1 MAEITS
7 FVFLGLSVSAW
18 ITLLVIIGLVLALSF
33 TKTRTDVVFL
43 CAIILLLVTG
53 VVPEEK
59 AFVGL
64 SSHEVVI
71 CASLFIVVGGLT
83 YTGFLNVLVKRLG
96 KPDSLN
102 KAIPRVMFP
111 VAILS
116 SLIGQTT
123 VVAMFINVVRLWTKK
138 LNITPSKLLIPV
150 SYAACM
156 GGACTLIGTQANLII
171 ANFYA
176 TQTGEHLSFF
186 APTICGVICLIFGVF
201 TMMAMSKYLPSRK
214 SPMEGIDTED
224 FTAELT
230 VPSDSLLIGS
240 CLNEVGYFD
249 DKETLRVVAIRRFD
263 NEIVDQVANDEF
275 IMGGD
280 RLIVTGKTEALLQLC
295 RKEHLENENIEGIL
309 MSEGELGNS
318 RIGTIKSSL
327 ILMIM
332 ILLSAFNVIPM
343 MHSCLLAAVAMV
355 VCKCCNVNQ
364 AMKSIEWDVILIFAG
379 SICIGT
385 ALESTELDEL
395 MAKMMMAM
403 TSDNPYITLLL
414 LCIIATFVT
423 EFLEGTVTAALFC
436 PLALNIADT
445 MNANPMT
452 FVIALMIAV
461 SSSFATP
468 LASAAHTHVYVPG
481 GYKFSD
487 FSKMGIPMN
496 IILLFVNL
504 LVCCLIFPING

>member
-1 MAEITS
+1 M
-7 FVFLGLSVSAW
+7 FLGLSLGAW
-18 ITLLVIIGLVLALSF
+18 ITLLVVIGLVLALSF
-33 TKTRTDVVFL
+33 TKMRTDVVFL
-43 CAIILLLVTG
+43 CAIIVLLLTG
-53 VVPEEK
+53 VVTEEQ
-59 AFVGL
+59 AFAGL

-71 CASLFIVVGGLT
+71 AASLFIVVGGLT
-83 YTGFLNVLVKRLG
+83 YTGFLNVLVKQLG
-96 KPDSLN
+96 KPDTLK

-111 VAILS
+111 VAVLS
-116 SLIGQTT
+116 SLIGETT

-138 LNITPSKLLIPV
+138 LNIAPSKLLIPV

-156 GGACTLIGTQANLII
+156 GGACTLIGTRANLII

-176 TQTGEHLSFF
+176 NQTGENLSFF
-186 APTICGVICLIFGVF
+186 SPTICGVTCLIFGVF
-201 TMMAMSKYLPSRK
+201 TMMAMSKFLPNRK
-214 SPMEGIDTED
+214 SPMEGIDSED

-230 VPSDSLLIGS
+230 VPSDSLLIGN
-240 CLNEVGYFD
+240 CLDEVGYFD

-263 NEIVDQVANDEF
+263 NEIVDQVADDEF

-318 RIGTIKSSL
+318 RKGTIKSSL
-327 ILMIM
+327 ILLGMV
-332 ILLSAFNVIPM
+332 LLSAFNVIPM
-343 MHSCLLAAVAMV
+343 MHSCLMAAAAMV
-355 VCKCCNVNQ
+355 ICKCCNVNQ
-364 AMKSIEWDVILIFAG
+364 AMKSIEWDIILIFAG
-379 SICIGT
+379 SICLGT

-395 MAKMMMAM
+395 LTEWMMTM
-403 TSDNPYITLLL
+403 TADNPYIALLL
-414 LCIIATFVT
+414 ICAVATLVT
-423 EFLEGTVTAALFC
+423 EFLESTVTAALFC
-436 PLALNIADT
+436 PIALHIA
-445 MNANPMT
+445 NALGANPMT

-487 FSKMGIPMN
+487 FSKMGIPLN
-496 IILLFVNL
+496 IVLLFVNL
-504 LVCCLIFPING
+504 VVCCIVFPLN

>member
-1 MAEITS
+1 MAEFTS
-7 FVFLGLSVSAW
+7 LVFLGLSVGAW
-18 ITLLVIIGLVLALSF
+18 ITLLVVAGLVIAMSA
-33 TKTRTDVVFL
+33 TKIRTDVVFL
-43 CAIILLLVTG
+43 LAIIVLLVTG
-53 VVPEEK
+53 VVSEEK
-59 AFVGL
+59 AFAGM

-83 YTGFLNVLVKRLG
+83 YTGFLNVLVKQLG
-96 KPDSLN
+96 KPNSLK

-116 SLIGQTT
+116 SLIGETT

-138 LNITPSKLLIPV
+138 LDIAPSKLLIPV

-176 TQTGEHLSFF
+176 NQTGENLSFF
-186 APTICGVICLIFGVF
+186 APTICGVTCLIFGVL
-201 TMMAMSKYLPSRK
+201 MMVVLSRMLPNRK
-214 SPMEGIDTED
+214 SPMEGIDSED

-230 VPSDSLLIGS
+230 VPSDSLLIGN

-249 DKETLRVVAIRRFD
+249 NKETLRVVAIRRFD
-263 NEIVDQVANDEF
+263 NEIVDQVEDDEF

-318 RIGTIKSSL
+318 RKGTIKSSL
-327 ILMIM
+327 ILFCMVV
-332 ILLSAFNVIPM
+332 LSAFNIVPM

-355 VCKCCNVNQ
+355 VFKCCNVNQ

-395 MAKMMMAM
+395 LTKWMMTM
-403 TSDNPYITLLL
+403 TADNPYITLLL
-414 LCIIATFVT
+414 LCAVATFVT

-436 PLALNIADT
+436 PIALHTADVLG
-445 MNANPMT
+445 ANPMT

-487 FSKMGIPMN
+487 FSKMGIPLN
-496 IILLFVNL
+496 IVLLIVN
-504 LVCCLIFPING
+504 VIICCLIFPIR

>member
-1 MAEITS
+1 M
-7 FVFLGLSVSAW
+7 FLGLSVGAW
-18 ITLLVIIGLVLALSF
+18 ITLLVITGLVLAMSL
-33 TKTRTDVVFL
+33 TKVRTDVVFL
-43 CAIILLLVTG
+43 CAIIILLVTG
-53 VVPEEK
+53 VVSEEK
-59 AFVGL
+59 AFAGM
-64 SSHEVVI
+64 SSHEVII

-83 YTGFLNVLVKRLG
+83 YTGFLNVLVKQLG
-96 KPDSLN
+96 KPDSLK

-123 VVAMFINVVRLWTKK
+123 VVAMFINVVRLWAKK

-176 TQTGEHLSFF
+176 NETGESLSFF
-186 APTICGVICLIFGVF
+186 APTICGVTCLIFGVA
-201 TMMAMSKYLPSRK
+201 TMMVMSKFLPSRK
-214 SPMEGIDTED
+214 SPMEGIDSED

-230 VPSDSLLIGS
+230 VPSDSLMIGS

-263 NEIVDQVANDEF
+263 NEIVDQVEDDEF
-275 IMGGD
+275 IIGGD

-318 RIGTIKSSL
+318 RIGTIKSSA
-327 ILMIM
+327 ILFCMV
-332 ILLSAFNVIPM
+332 LLSAFNIIPM
-343 MHSCLLAAVAMV
+343 MHSCLLAAAAMV
-355 VCKCCNVNQ
+355 VFRCCNVNQ

-385 ALESTELDEL
+385 ALESTELEGLLTRL
-395 MAKMMMAM
+395 MM
-403 TSDNPYITLLL
+403 TLTADNPYITLLL
-414 LCIIATFVT
+414 LCTVATLVT

-436 PLALNIADT
+436 PIALNTASALG
-445 MNANPMT
+445 ANPMT
-452 FVIALMIAV
+452 FVIALMIAI

-487 FSKMGIPMN
+487 FSKMGIPLN
-496 IILLFVNL
+496 IVLLIVNL
-504 LVCCLIFPING
+504 VICCLVFPIN

>member
-1 MAEITS
+1 MAEFTS
-7 FVFLGLSVSAW
+7 FIFLGLSVGAW
-18 ITLLVIIGLVLALSF
+18 ITLLVIVGLVLALSF
-33 TKTRTDVVFL
+33 TKIRTDVVFL
-43 CAIILLLVTG
+43 CAIIVLLITG
-53 VVPEEK
+53 VVNEEK
-59 AFVGL
+59 AFAGL
-64 SSHEVVI
+64 SSHEVII

-96 KPDSLN
+96 KPNSLK

-116 SLIGQTT
+116 SLIGETT

-138 LNITPSKLLIPV
+138 LNIAPSKLLIPV

-176 TQTGEHLSFF
+176 NQTGENLSFF
-186 APTICGVICLIFGVF
+186 APTICGVACLIFGIF
-201 TMMAMSKYLPSRK
+201 TMMAMSNLLPNRK
-214 SPMEGIDTED
+214 SPMEGIDSED

-230 VPSDSLLIGS
+230 VPSDSVLIGS
-240 CLNEVGYFD
+240 CLDEIGYFD
-249 DKETLRVVAIRRFD
+249 EKEILRVVAIRRFD
-263 NEIVDQVANDEF
+263 NEIVDQVADDEF

-280 RLIVTGKTEALLQLC
+280 RLIVTGKTDALLQLC

-309 MSEGELGNS
+309 MSEGELGSS
-318 RIGTIKSSL
+318 RKGTIKSSL
-327 ILMIM
+327 ILMCM
-332 ILLSAFNVIPM
+332 VLLSAFNIIPM

-355 VCKCCNVNQ
+355 LCKCCNVNQ
-364 AMKSIEWDVILIFAG
+364 AMKSIEWDVILIFTG

-385 ALESTELDEL
+385 AIEATELDEL
-395 MAKMMMAM
+395 MASSIMSL

-414 LCIIATFVT
+414 LCVVATFVT

-436 PLALNIADT
+436 PIALHVAST
-445 MNANPMT
+445 MGANPMT

-496 IILLFVNL
+496 IILLIVNIV
-504 LVCCLIFPING
+504 VCCLVFPINE